1 MLFFWRCVMQEFI
14 LFVMTFTSLF
24 LIYQI
29 FIVRVAKRRNS
40 SKKPME
46 VKYLEARYKIDLKV
60 IDYKKLLLVISIVSS
75 FDIALLVSLVSMI
88 HSYIL
93 EIVIAL
99 FLIIPLILISYH
111 IIGIYYVKKG
121 LIKDV

>member
-1 MLFFWRCVMQEFI
+1 MVGENKYRKIMN
-14 LFVMTFTSLF
+14 
-24 LIYQI
+24 LIFYEI
-29 FIVRVAKRRNS
+29 FRVVPLSHTKLHR
-40 SKKPME
+40 
-46 VKYLEARYKIDLKV
+46 IDLKV

>member
-1 MLFFWRCVMQEFI
+1 MQEFI

-29 FIVRVAKRRNS
+29 FIVRVAKRRNL